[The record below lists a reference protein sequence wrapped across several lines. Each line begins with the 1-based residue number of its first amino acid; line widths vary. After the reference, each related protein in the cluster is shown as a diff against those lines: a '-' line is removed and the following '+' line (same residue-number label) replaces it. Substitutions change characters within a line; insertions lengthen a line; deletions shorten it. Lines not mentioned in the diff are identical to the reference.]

1 MHSED
6 MVQYTL
12 PQNPEIAITVSGK
25 DSPKSRENAMEQL
38 ITMIEEGEMP
48 ANLADGFGPQQFIE
62 IKEPGTLIV
71 GSEDALNQAVQILSG
86 LATLKLKAQ
95 ESRDEAM
102 KIRQQIDVLFT
113 DELVSEEEITQLK
126 DGFKILK
133 TYAQANIRYR
143 AARAQAE
150 TARSVLDE
158 ALKSPDPEPVVA
170 IDPDASETA
179 SPPKSTVSRKR

>member
-25 DSPKSRENAMEQL
+25 DSTKSRENAMEQL

-143 AARAQAE
+143 TARAQAE
-150 TARSVLDE
+150 TARAVLDE
-158 ALKSPDPEPVVA
+158 ALKSPDPEPVT
-170 IDPDASETA
+170 IDPVAAETTNA
-179 SPPKSTVSRKR
+179 PKSTVSRKR